1 MKLGIPIGDASL
13 TTSKDNALLIILEH
27 YTKSSQAPL
36 EHTAFDVDD
45 GNRLHKSCRN
55 IRRTTTGVSV
65 TKPAEGTKKVPSL
78 VAAVS
83 QISLFNP
90 VSVEN

>member
-36 EHTAFDVDD
+36 EHTAFDLND
-45 GNRLHKSCRN
+45 GKGIALK
-55 IRRTTTGVSV
+55 
-65 TKPAEGTKKVPSL
+65 
-78 VAAVS
+78 
-83 QISLFNP
+83 
-90 VSVEN
+90 

>member
-36 EHTAFDVDD
+36 EHTAFDLKPD
-45 GNRLHKSCRN
+45 GKGIAL
-55 IRRTTTGVSV
+55 
-65 TKPAEGTKKVPSL
+65 EL
-78 VAAVS
+78 Y
-83 QISLFNP
+83 LP
-90 VSVEN
+90 VKITLLKLDEV